1 MTELQREMRFSTQ
14 DFMALG
20 VEQVAYVKPVQ
31 IEGETVYAVHAADG
45 TQMAIIDER
54 ATAFAAVRKNDMEP
68 LSVH

>member
-1 MTELQREMRFSTQ
+1 MTELQHEMQFSTQ

-20 VEQVAYVKPVQ
+20 MEEVAYVKPVRV
-31 IEGETVYAVHAADG
+31 EGQTVYAVHAADG
-45 TQMAIIDER
+45 TQMALIEER

>member
-1 MTELQREMRFSTQ
+1 MTELQREMQFSIQ
-14 DFMALG
+14 DFIALG
-20 VEQVAYVKPVQ
+20 LEQVAYVKPIQ